1 MQFTLTSEQQML
13 ADSVHRFVREHHRF
27 DQWHAQAIAGHAF
40 NEANWQHMADM
51 GWLGLG
57 IAPEHGGI
65 GATPVETMLL
75 MDALGR
81 GLVREP
87 YVSSCVLAARLLAD
101 ADHART
107 PDLLGGIAA
116 GTVRVAVALAEP
128 DGRFSLQRVAT
139 SAQQVAGG
147 TYTLQGCKSWVPDAS
162 SAHWLLVPAR
172 TSGGVADREGI
183 SLFLVPA
190 DAPGLRME
198 HYRGADHSHASRL
211 FLSGLSL
218 PASAMVG
225 ASGQALDL
233 LETAVDHAI
242 AARLAEA
249 CGAMDAVQAMTL
261 DYIKTRKQFG
271 VAIGSFQAL
280 QHRIVDMAIACEEAR
295 SMLNHATDSLA
306 LPAAARQRAV
316 SAAKARIGQCALFV
330 GHEAIQLH
338 GGIGTSDELVV
349 SHYLKRLVMI
359 DMAFGNSDYHL
370 SRVAD
375 SIPAAPTAE
384 PATAPQLESEFA

>member
-1 MQFTLTSEQQML
+1 MQFSLTSEQQML

-40 NEANWQHMADM
+40 HEANWQHMADM

-75 MDALGR
+75 MDAFGR

-101 ADHART
+101 ADHDRT
-107 PDLLGGIAA
+107 PALLEGIAA
-116 GTVRVAVALAEP
+116 GTVRLAVALAEP
-128 DGRFSLQRVAT
+128 EGRFSLQHVGT
-139 SAQQVAGG
+139 TAQRTGG
-147 TYTLQGCKSWVPDAS
+147 TYTLQGRKSWVPDAR
-162 SAHWLLVPAR
+162 SAQWLLVPAR
-172 TSGGVADREGI
+172 TSGAVADRAGI

-190 DAPGLRME
+190 DAPGLHME

-211 FLSGLSL
+211 FLSDLSL
-218 PASAMVG
+218 PASALLG
-225 ASGQALDL
+225 APGQALAL
-233 LETAVDHAI
+233 LERAVDHAI

-271 VAIGSFQAL
+271 VAIGNFQAL
-280 QHRIVDMAIACEEAR
+280 QHRMVDMAIACEEAR

-306 LPAAARQRAV
+306 LSTAARRRAV
-316 SAAKARIGQCALFV
+316 SAAKARVGQCALFV

-359 DMAFGNSDYHL
+359 DLAFGNSDYHL

-375 SIPAAPTAE
+375 SISAAPTAE
-384 PATAPQLESEFA
+384 PATALHLELGVA